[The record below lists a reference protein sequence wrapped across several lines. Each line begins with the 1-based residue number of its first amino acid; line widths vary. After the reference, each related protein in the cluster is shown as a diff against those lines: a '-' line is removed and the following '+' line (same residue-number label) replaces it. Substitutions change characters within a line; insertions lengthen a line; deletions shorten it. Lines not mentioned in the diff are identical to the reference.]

1 MLSKMEFELSES
13 KIVHKQSSSIV
24 CYKCNGTKHKRGYP
38 TKPCKTCN
46 ATGILS
52 DKLHQELQAHIKEFI
67 DMSMPTA
74 FLKMKDMMM
83 SNQQSEE
90 EEEEDEVWNP
100 EAELKRQ

>member
-1 MLSKMEFELSES
+1 
-13 KIVHKQSSSIV
+13 
-24 CYKCNGTKHKRGYP
+24 
-38 TKPCKTCN
+38 
-46 ATGILS
+46 
-52 DKLHQELQAHIKEFI
+52 
-67 DMSMPTA
+67 MSMPTA

>member
-1 MLSKMEFELSES
+1 
-13 KIVHKQSSSIV
+13 
-24 CYKCNGTKHKRGYP
+24 
-38 TKPCKTCN
+38 
-46 ATGILS
+46 
-52 DKLHQELQAHIKEFI
+52 
-67 DMSMPTA
+67 MPTA